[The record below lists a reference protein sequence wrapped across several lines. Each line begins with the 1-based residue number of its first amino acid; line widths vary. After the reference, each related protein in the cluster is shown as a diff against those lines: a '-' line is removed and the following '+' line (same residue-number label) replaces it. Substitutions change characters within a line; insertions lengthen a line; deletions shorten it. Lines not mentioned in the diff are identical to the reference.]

1 MGMQRVFGMIGVT
14 MFLCVIP
21 PMLESTEPRGGGVPP
36 AVHALPVEPDEFD
49 RREVDAYYDW
59 RNNMFFRVFKL
70 ASQESK
76 PDFMT
81 ARRTYKVSV
90 NQYGYE
96 VAITFANPLFYWV
109 DLDGNGEFEPGKG
122 EMWIDVKK
130 MASTGTNG
138 STTRWRRVRGPAGR
152 CPSLR
157 LQQADRDSLYEFCR
171 GTARRA
177 PTDPIRA
184 ESTMAKL
191 DQRTLTNQ

>member
-1 MGMQRVFGMIGVT
+1 MRRTFGTIGVVAAL
-14 MFLCVIP
+14 LCVIP
-21 PMLESTEPRGGGVPP
+21 VLLESAEQRRDVLPLPGF
-36 AVHALPVEPDEFD
+36 ALPVEPDEFD

-96 VAITFANPLFYWV
+96 VAVTFAHPLFYWA

-122 EMWIDVKK
+122 EMWIDVEED
-130 MASTGTNG
+130 GVNG
-138 STTRWRRVRGPAGR
+138 NERLYDPMMPGEGPRGPVPMPPAPAGR
-152 CPSLR
+152 SGQPL
-157 LQQADRDSLYEFCR
+157 
-171 GTARRA
+171 
-177 PTDPIRA
+177 
-184 ESTMAKL
+184 
-191 DQRTLTNQ
+191 